1 VSFSTDDD
9 GMLLWLSN
17 RSAAALASV
26 KSYLFSHSAPANSD
40 GDPKGT
46 FSTTV
51 PTSGL
56 SAVYTGAAA
65 DVFIG
70 AEPGDPRVPDVVG
83 LARQGVVY
91 TGGVAK
97 IAEHGGNHPEDR
109 NVPLVVSG
117 AGAHPRTVGNTPV
130 NTSQIAPSILAL
142 LGLDPQ
148 ALQAVRAEHTRVLPA
163 R

>member
-1 VSFSTDDD
+1 
-9 GMLLWLSN
+9 
-17 RSAAALASV
+17 
-26 KSYLFSHSAPANSD
+26 
-40 GDPKGT
+40 
-46 FSTTV
+46 V

-56 SAVYTGAAA
+56 SAVYSCAAA
-65 DVFIG
+65 DAFIG
-70 AEPGDPRVPDVVG
+70 AKPGDPRVPDVIG
-83 LARQGVVY
+83 LARRGVVY
-91 TGGVAK
+91 TGGVAT

-117 AGAHPRTVGNTPV
+117 AGAHPRTVSNTPV
-130 NTSQIAPSILAL
+130 NTTQIAPSILAL